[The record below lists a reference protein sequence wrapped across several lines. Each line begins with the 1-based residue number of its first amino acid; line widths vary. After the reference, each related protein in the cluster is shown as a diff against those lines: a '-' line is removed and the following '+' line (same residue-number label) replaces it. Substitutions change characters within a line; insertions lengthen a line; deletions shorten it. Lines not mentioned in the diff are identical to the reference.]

1 MSPPTIEAPL
11 KRRRGAEL
19 RAALLARPQ
28 RRLALALAAAA
39 TGLALA
45 AAGVFHP
52 APRDLTSVPPG
63 DVALVNQQPI
73 LMSDFVDET
82 QSTAGGSFADA
93 TPADRARVLRNMIDQ
108 ELLVQRALAINLPE
122 QDTSVRDALADG
134 VNNEINSGVLA
145 TSPDEGALRVYFA
158 AHQSDYSSKGSMN
171 LTDLVLH
178 VGGFENVDQSVNQAL
193 ADAAEAVYQLRSGAA
208 LDYVQQ
214 HFSMMDSGKVSGD
227 TLDFAAQIHLSP
239 KLYAVARG
247 LSDGQVSN
255 PIADTD
261 GVHVLV
267 MHHRVA
273 PVPADFDS
281 VRNNVYSDYTKARE
295 AEAQQENLKF
305 LRATAQ
311 ILIAPGHGE

>member
-1 MSPPTIEAPL
+1 
-11 KRRRGAEL
+11 
-19 RAALLARPQ
+19 
-28 RRLALALAAAA
+28 
-39 TGLALA
+39 
-45 AAGVFHP
+45 
-52 APRDLTSVPPG
+52 
-63 DVALVNQQPI
+63 
-73 LMSDFVDET
+73 MSDFVDET

>member
-1 MSPPTIEAPL
+1 M
-11 KRRRGAEL
+11 